1 MANENP
7 EGDLGNGELAQPQ
20 QSGLAGQL
28 AAQALQQADGLGTP
42 DWYDGETDITN
53 PNIQSWNHHHP
64 RPEGR

>member
-7 EGDLGNGELAQPQ
+7 EGDLGNGPLPQ
-20 QSGLAGQL
+20 LQSGLTAEQL
-28 AAQALQQADGLGTP
+28 AAQEPQQANGLGMS

-64 RPEGR
+64 RPQGR